1 MAQNGFESPCTYKQY
16 TVAVICAM
24 SFEMS
29 AVRYMLD
36 REHPRPRNKDGD
48 SNSYVVGELAGH
60 NVALACLPGTQ
71 GKGAAAIVTTNM
83 ARTFPS
89 IKYRFLVGI
98 GGGVPSNKHPIHLGD
113 VVVAMP
119 DGEHGG
125 VVQYDLGRDTE
136 NGFDRKGFLLPPP
149 SIVRSAVELMRSD
162 HLVKPNEAEQFVSS
176 MLNRGSRLSI
186 YRRPSTGSDLL
197 FEANYT
203 HASGSSKCENC
214 DMTRVVTRTPRDFD
228 GPEIHYGLIASGD
241 RVIKSAAKAMDI
253 AGSVGDLLCFE
264 MEAAG
269 FASEFPCAVIRGIS
283 DYADSHKNDGWQ
295 HYAAATAAACA
306 KELLSYIDPVQLRAE
321 ESRPIAAALDGDHN
335 QITSSVFYGQGVQNT
350 GSGNLSI
357 GGKLHI
363 QGQ

>member
-1 MAQNGFESPCTYKQY
+1 MTPNGSESPHAYEQY

-36 REHPRPRNKDGD
+36 KEHPRPRNKDGD

-71 GKGAAAIVTTNM
+71 GKGAAAIVATNM

-98 GGGVPSNKHPIHLGD
+98 GGGLPSEKHHIHLGD

-119 DGEHGG
+119 DGTHGG

-136 NGFDRKGFLLPPP
+136 DGFELKGFLLPPP
-149 SIVRSAVELMRSD
+149 PIVRGAVELMRSD
-162 HLVKPNEAEQFVSS
+162 HLVENNQAEQFVSA
-176 MLNRGSRLSI
+176 MLQRNSRLSI
-186 YRRPSTGSDLL
+186 YRRPTTGSDLL
-197 FEANYT
+197 FEADYI
-203 HASGSSKCENC
+203 HAPGNSTCENC
-214 DMTRVVTRTPRDFD
+214 DSTRVVNRNPRDFS
-228 GPEIHYGLIASGD
+228 GPVIHYGLIASGD
-241 RVIKSAAKAMDI
+241 RVMKSAAKARDI
-253 AGSVGDLLCFE
+253 VGSVGDLLCFE

-269 FASEFPCAVIRGIS
+269 IASEFPCAVIRGIS
-283 DYADSHKNDGWQ
+283 DYADSHKDDGWQ

-306 KELLSYIDPVQLRAE
+306 KELLSYLDPVQ
-321 ESRPIAAALDGDHN
+321 AAASDGYHDRL
-335 QITSSVFYGQGVQNT
+335 TSSVFHGQGVQNT
-350 GSGNLSI
+350 GSGSVSI